1 MNQAQTQTQY
11 QRSPDLIDVLPLTAK
26 RVIDIGCGVGV
37 IAKEFH
43 IRATPEYYLGVEI
56 VAENAEIAKQ
66 HCSECIVGNIE
77 EFDTETW
84 NQLAKYDLWVF
95 GDVLEHLYDPWSVL
109 KKVRSI
115 LPADGQI
122 ACCIP
127 NAQHWSMQARLSI
140 GDWRYADAGLLDRTH
155 IRFFTRQTIIEL
167 LQGAGFEITEIVP
180 RYVQQPNADKFLDII
195 ENLAATTGADPKIAR
210 ADASVFQY
218 IIKAR

>member
-1 MNQAQTQTQY
+1 MPISDQSNQSWVVDQLKYLELSSMLDVGAGAGTYAHVFAQHFPHVERFAVEAWAPYIQEFALNNMYTEVFNHDIRDHENFNY
-11 QRSPDLIDVLPLTAK
+11 DI
-26 RVIDIGCGVGV
+26 VI
-37 IAKEFH
+37 
-43 IRATPEYYLGVEI
+43 
-56 VAENAEIAKQ
+56 
-66 HCSECIVGNIE
+66 
-77 EFDTETW
+77 
-84 NQLAKYDLWVF
+84 F

-115 LPADGQI
+115 LPVDGQI

-180 RYVQQPNADKFLDII
+180 RYVHNPNADKFLDII
-195 ENLAATTGADPKIAR
+195 KNLAATTGADPKIAR

-218 IIKAR
+218 IVKAR

>member
-1 MNQAQTQTQY
+1 MDQMQNPN

-37 IAKEFH
+37 IAKEYH
-43 IRATPEYYLGVEI
+43 IRAAPKYYLGVEI
-56 VAENAEIAKQ
+56 VPEHAEIAKQ
-66 HCSECIVGNIE
+66 YCSQCIVGNIE
-77 EFDTETW
+77 EFDTDTW
-84 NQLAKYDLWVF
+84 SQLTDYDLWVF

-127 NAQHWSMQARLSI
+127 NAQNWSLQARLSI
-140 GDWRYADAGLLDRTH
+140 GDWRYADGGLLDRTH
-155 IRFFTRQTIIEL
+155 IRFFTRETIIEL

-180 RYVQQPNADKFLDII
+180 RYLQHPNTDKFLDII
-195 ENLAATTGADPKIAR
+195 ENLAATTGGDPKTAR

-218 IIKAR
+218 LIKAR